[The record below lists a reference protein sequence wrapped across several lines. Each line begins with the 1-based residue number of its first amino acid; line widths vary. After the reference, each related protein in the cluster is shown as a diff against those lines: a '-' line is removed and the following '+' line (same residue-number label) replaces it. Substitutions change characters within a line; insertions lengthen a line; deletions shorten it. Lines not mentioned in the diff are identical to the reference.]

1 MPPSWSHSVK
11 YLQSNKIA
19 HIADA
24 RTDLSERLQIS
35 ILWRTERRRGEEGGE
50 EERKREE
57 TKTQQSETG
66 YKQTNVSESL

>member
-24 RTDLSERLQIS
+24 RTDLSERLQII
-35 ILWRTERRRGEEGGE
+35 ILWRTRWEEGGE
-50 EERKREE
+50 EERKR
-57 TKTQQSETG
+57 
-66 YKQTNVSESL
+66 